1 MLDIT
6 GMAVDQAAIAVSRR
20 ARWGVSRFGVLAF
33 ATSRWLPVYGTLVA
47 ALLIVSRRPD
57 AVLHAQFFA
66 EDGKQNFA
74 NVYNHGLLS
83 TLLVPQSGYF
93 AELEVLTAGI
103 AHLFPLT
110 VAPLVMNLIAI
121 IVRVLPV
128 GLLLS
133 DRARPVSESIK
144 VRGLLAALYIVL
156 PGIPEMDAT
165 TTNALWYL
173 AVAAVLI
180 LICDPPKHRSTRVF
194 DGVVLALCATSG
206 VFAFALAPL
215 AFVYRRWHRR
225 DTLPWWMIAILA
237 AGAALQALSLLVLQY
252 HLPSGFQGGPRGSYP
267 LHPSISLFFEILGR
281 RVILDAFGAG
291 TAAPAS
297 TLAVLFGVLGATLA
311 LAAFRNGSPA
321 LRLFLAF
328 ATAMLALGLA
338 DPSATWSDLAVPGV
352 GGRYFMIPQL
362 ATVAIVVHGLAS
374 PRQLVRLP
382 ALALVVFTCVFT
394 VPTFWSY
401 PPYAR
406 LPFAREAA
414 QFNSAPPGTTMT
426 FPLNPVT
433 NPKTAPV
440 WTMTLTK
447 R

>member
-1 MLDIT
+1 ML
-6 GMAVDQAAIAVSRR
+6 S
-20 ARWGVSRFGVLAF
+20 L
-33 ATSRWLPVYGTLVA
+33 ATSRRLPVYGALVA

-93 AELEVLTAGI
+93 AELGVLAAGI
-103 AHLFPLT
+103 GRLFPLT

-121 IVRVLPV
+121 AVRVLPV
-128 GLLLS
+128 ALLLS
-133 DRARPVSESIK
+133 DRAKPVAESIK

-156 PGIPEMDAT
+156 PGIPEMNANAI
-165 TTNALWYL
+165 NALWYL

-180 LICDPPKHRSTRVF
+180 LICDPPKHRITRVF
-194 DGVVLALCATSG
+194 DGIVLAVCATSG

-215 AFVYRRWHRR
+215 AFLYRRWHRR
-225 DTLPWWMIAILA
+225 HTLPWWMVAILA
-237 AGAALQALSLLVLQY
+237 AGAALQLLSLLVLQH
-252 HLPSGFQGGPRGSYP
+252 HLPSGYEEAPRPSYP
-267 LHPSISLFFEILGR
+267 LHPSVSLFLQIVGR
-281 RVILDAFGAG
+281 RVILQPFGAE
-291 TAAPAS
+291 TAAHAT
-297 TLAVLFGVLGATLA
+297 TLAVLFGALGSVLAV
-311 LAAFRNGSPA
+311 AAFRSGSPA

-328 ATAMLALGLA
+328 ATAMLVLSLT

-362 ATVAIVVHGLAS
+362 ATVAIVVHGAAS
-374 PRQLVRLP
+374 TRRLVRLP
-382 ALALVVFTCVFT
+382 ALALVVFACAFT
-394 VPTFWSY
+394 VPSFWSY
-401 PPYAR
+401 PPYAQ
-406 LPFAREAA
+406 LGFGREAA
-414 QFNSAPPGTTMT
+414 QFDKAPPGTTMT
-426 FPLNPVT
+426 FPLNPVV
-433 NPKTAPV
+433 NPKLAPQ